1 MKILGIH
8 LGHDSCAALIVNGEI
23 VVDVQEERFTRI
35 KHYSGIPFKSVEQC
49 LKLGGITMDDIDGIA
64 IASEHQLPD
73 LNFLFEFPA
82 GHEQK
87 KSKQRRI
94 LEFARKKKGFA
105 LQGLPLYIKRLK
117 VHSKTKVF
125 NVNHHLAHA
134 ASAYFTSGTAE
145 KQLIVTSDGAG
156 DGHST
161 CVWRGE
167 AGQITPLRKWGTDA
181 SLGWFY
187 SNVTEAI
194 GWCHGDGEGK
204 TMGLAPYGNPEN
216 CRGVLSRYHPRFEKG
231 ELVTP
236 HDFGQPYQWNEA
248 GVLQFHFDE
257 AFEIEKLVEKYGKED
272 ISAEGQRVLEEQMFE
287 IVFPWLE
294 KENVRNLTCAG
305 GIFLNVK
312 LNQHIWE
319 TGKVTKQ
326 HIFPN
331 AGDSGLAVGAAL
343 YACHQLNP
351 NSPYPVLE
359 HLYFGNEY
367 TNDQIREIL
376 DLRKVSYQWVD
387 DPSLYAAK
395 RLAENKIV
403 AWFQGKM
410 ESGPRSLGNR
420 SILMSA
426 NKPENK
432 DMINAQVKFREGFR
446 PFCPSLLWEKKE
458 DYLEDCRDEFFMIT
472 SFTCKVEKRDKVPA
486 VVHADQTL
494 RPQTVKKAFN
504 ERYWNLINE
513 FGSLTGE
520 YLVMNTSFNL
530 MGEPIMSHPRDA
542 IRCFYDNGMDCL
554 VIGNFVLEKRTH
566 D

>member
-8 LGHDSCAALIVNGEI
+8 HGHDSCAALIIDGRI
-23 VVDVQEERFTRI
+23 VVDVQEERFVRI
-35 KHYSGIPFKSVEQC
+35 KHSSSLPFKSVEHC
-49 LKLGGITMDDIDGIA
+49 LSIGGLSMDDIDAIA
-64 IASEHQLPD
+64 ISSEHQLPD
-73 LNFLFEFPA
+73 LNFLFEFPS
-82 GHEQK
+82 GKEQK
-87 KSKQRRI
+87 KSKQRQL

-105 LQGLPLYIKRLK
+105 LTGLPLYIKRFK
-117 VHSKTKVF
+117 VNERTKII

-134 ASAYFTSGTAE
+134 ASAYFTSGTSE
-145 KQLIVTSDGAG
+145 KQLIVTADGAG
-156 DGHST
+156 DGLTT

-167 AGQITPLRKWGTDA
+167 NGKITPLRKWGTNA

-187 SNVTEAI
+187 SNVTEGI
-194 GWCHGDGEGK
+194 GWWHGDGEGK

-216 CRGVLSRYHPRFEKG
+216 CRGALKGFHPEFKDG
-231 ELVTP
+231 ELVVP
-236 HDFGQPYQWNEA
+236 HDFGQAYQWNEA

-257 AFEIEKLVEKYGKED
+257 SYQIEELVNKYGKED

-287 IVFPWLE
+287 IVFPWME
-294 KENVRNLTCAG
+294 KEKVRNLTCAG

-319 TGKVTKQ
+319 TGKVIKQ

-343 YACHQLNP
+343 FACHELDPQT
-351 NSPYPVLE
+351 PYPVLE
-359 HLYFGNEY
+359 HLYFGNEF
-367 TNDQIREIL
+367 TNDEIRSVL
-376 DLRKVSYQWVD
+376 DLRKVKYQWVD
-387 DPSLYAAK
+387 DPSRYAAE

-403 AWFQGKM
+403 AWFQGRM

-426 NKPENK
+426 NRPENK
-432 DMINAQVKFREGFR
+432 DIINAQVKFREGFR

-458 DYLEDCRDEFFMIT
+458 DYLEQCRDEFFMIT
-472 SFTCKVEKRDKVPA
+472 SFTCKADKRDKVPA

-494 RPQTVKKAFN
+494 RPQTVKKEFN
-504 ERYWNLINE
+504 ERYWNLLNE
-513 FGSLTGE
+513 FGKLTGE

-542 IRCFYDNGMDCL
+542 IRCFFDNGMDCL
-554 VIGNFVLEKRTH
+554 VIGNYVLEK
-566 D
+566 